1 MMKIVWGTVLFL
13 TSSLSH
19 AQDVWKPYFEN
30 SQLIVEYKYSDCHDE
45 ANGIHQQKVLLRF
58 LNLTNAAVDVSF
70 QRKTDYGKGYTT
82 ENNQQHLLLPAKGEK
97 EGNCSEKDKSLFI
110 FSKHLN
116 MEGRSLRKFELNNIN
131 VTTVK

>member
-1 MMKIVWGTVLFL
+1 MMRIVLGTLLFL
-13 TSSLSH
+13 TSSLLH
-19 AQDVWKPYFEN
+19 AQDVWKHYFEN
-30 SQLIVEYKYSDCHDE
+30 SQLKVEYRYSDCHDE

-58 LNLTNAAVDVSF
+58 SNLTNSAVDVSF

-82 ENNQQHLLLPAKGEK
+82 ENNQQHLLVPAKGEK
-97 EGNCSEKDKSLFI
+97 EGSCSEKDKSLFI

-116 MEGRSLRKFELNNIN
+116 MDGRTLQKFELSNIN